1 MLRQSFKFRDRLN
14 GEVVPDFT
22 PCVPVSDVFVSL
34 VPAGEH
40 PSHRVVECKSRV
52 RATATRAVS
61 IYPENVSLDVAAVR
75 LALEVSLVLLLG
87 VMPRWSCVR
96 DISEVERRVLACQH
110 RTCKGVVA
118 RSDVESL
125 RLRK

>member
-1 MLRQSFKFRDRLN
+1 
-14 GEVVPDFT
+14 
-22 PCVPVSDVFVSL
+22 
-34 VPAGEH
+34 
-40 PSHRVVECKSRV
+40 
-52 RATATRAVS
+52 
-61 IYPENVSLDVAAVR
+61 
-75 LALEVSLVLLLG
+75 VLLLG